1 VDVESRISSDALAG
15 VDLAVPR
22 IYALGTGQAV
32 VYTHKNPE
40 SERGNQDAAAIVAH
54 AAGGDVL
61 AVADGAG
68 GAPGGDR
75 ASKAAVIAMV
85 AAIQEVHETGLPM
98 REGVLR
104 GFEAA
109 NRAVISMGIGAA
121 TTLAVVDIAGN
132 QLRAYHAGDSR
143 IVVCGQRG
151 KVKLLTAA
159 HSPVGYRVQ
168 AGLLDESDALRE
180 EELHLV
186 SNLIGNPDMS
196 VEVSSLLTLAKRDT
210 VVLGSDGLFDN
221 LAPSEVVELLR
232 AGDLQKGV
240 ARAVK
245 RTLERMEAGE
255 EGPHPSKPDDL
266 TIVAYRSH

>member
-1 VDVESRISSDALAG
+1 MDVEARLGAQALAG
-15 VDLAVPR
+15 VDMAVPR
-22 IYALGTGQAV
+22 AFALGNGRAV

-40 SERGNQDAAAIVAH
+40 SERPNQDAAALVAN

-75 ASKAAVIAMV
+75 AAKAAVSAMV
-85 AAIQEVHETGLPM
+85 TAIQEIHDTGLPM

-121 TTLAVVDIAGN
+121 TTLAAVDVAGN
-132 QLRAYHAGDSR
+132 QIRAYHAGDSR
-143 IVVCGQRG
+143 ILVCGQRG
-151 KVKLLTAA
+151 RVKLLTAA

-168 AGLLDESDALRE
+168 AGLIDEIDALRD
-180 EELHLV
+180 EELHVV

-221 LAPSEVVELLR
+221 LAPSEVIELLR
-232 AGDLQKGV
+232 AGDLAEGV

-245 RTLERMEAGE
+245 LTRERMAGE
-255 EGPHPSKPDDL
+255 DDEHPSKPDDL